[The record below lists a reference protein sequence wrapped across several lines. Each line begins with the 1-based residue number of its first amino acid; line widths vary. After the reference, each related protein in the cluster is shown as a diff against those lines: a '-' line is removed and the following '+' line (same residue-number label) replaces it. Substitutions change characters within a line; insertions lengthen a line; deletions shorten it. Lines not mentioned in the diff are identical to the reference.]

1 MKLEERIESEFKAAL
16 KAREAV
22 KVSTLRMVKA
32 AVNNLAIEKK
42 KNTLNDDEILS
53 VIEKQVK
60 QHRESIEQFAKG
72 NRQDLVDKEKK
83 ELEILLAYMPEQLPE
98 EEVEK
103 IVKDTIKKLGVSTK
117 KDMGNVMKAVMAKV
131 KGKADGKTVSR
142 FVSSNLS

>member
-1 MKLEERIESEFKAAL
+1 MKLEERIESEFKTAL
-16 KAREAV
+16 KARDAI

-42 KNTLNDDEILS
+42 KNTLNDDEVMSI
-53 VIEKQVK
+53 IERQVK
-60 QHRESIEQFAKG
+60 QHRESIDQFAKG

-103 IVKDTIKKLGVSTK
+103 IVKDTIKELGVSTK

-131 KGKADGKTVSR
+131 KGKSDGKTVSR